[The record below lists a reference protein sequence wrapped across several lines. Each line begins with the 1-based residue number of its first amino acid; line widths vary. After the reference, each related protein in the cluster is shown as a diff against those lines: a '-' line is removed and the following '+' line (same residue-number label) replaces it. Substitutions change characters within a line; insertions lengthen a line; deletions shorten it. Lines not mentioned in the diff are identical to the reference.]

1 MLYSLV
7 TEKAS
12 WNKLPNLNIIYCIFG
27 FKWLSVLLITRVFD
41 ISSLNLS
48 VVITFIKITSI
59 FVLSLTLLVGF
70 KLFVGFLYVLHRS
83 VHCSI
88 YSFPWQVQVS
98 ATDTNWKV
106 TGCKFGPGY
115 LRLLLALQ
123 TLASLMILFLS
134 RVSSHHASTFR
145 VFTSFKTLSSR
156 LHLASHKTNKMDVRS
171 YRGANIDSDH
181 YLVVTRITASINITK
196 WSTFWISLILKR
208 SW

>member
-1 MLYSLV
+1 
-7 TEKAS
+7 
-12 WNKLPNLNIIYCIFG
+12 
-27 FKWLSVLLITRVFD
+27 
-41 ISSLNLS
+41 
-48 VVITFIKITSI
+48 
-59 FVLSLTLLVGF
+59 VLSLTLLVGF

-83 VHCSI
+83 VHYSI
-88 YSFPWQVQVS
+88 YSFPWQVQVQVS

-106 TGCKFGPGY
+106 TGYKFGPGY

-123 TLASLMILFLS
+123 TLASLMILSLS
-134 RVSSHHASTFR
+134 RASSHHVSTFR

-156 LHLASHKTNKMDVRS
+156 LHLASHKTNMMDVRS
-171 YRGANIDSDH
+171 YRGANIDCDH